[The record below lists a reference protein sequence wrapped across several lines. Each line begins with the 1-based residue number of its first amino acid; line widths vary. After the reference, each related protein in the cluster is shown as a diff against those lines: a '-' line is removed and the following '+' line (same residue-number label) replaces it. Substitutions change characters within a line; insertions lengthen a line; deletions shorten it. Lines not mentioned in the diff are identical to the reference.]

1 MKKFCSLIVSAI
13 FLIGT
18 YSFAAAAGTSAQVG
32 ANAVKNAKS
41 QAKEKQIEVVQ
52 EGVDALVLTHKV
64 LDDLDKKNQ
73 DAAIK
78 DIEKAIGKL
87 EVILAGKQ
95 VPAMLPID
103 SSIMAVEFTGNLQ
116 SIEKTTKRVIK
127 LLNDSH
133 VQAARR
139 LLDTLQSE
147 IDVVTINLPLVSYPQ
162 ALKLAAKY
170 LHEKKPEDAKDVLE
184 MALGTLVRN
193 EVIIPI
199 PLLKAEALVGEAKKI
214 AAKDKKQALKHL
226 ESATNELKIA
236 EALGYTSSS
245 DTTYKN
251 LDDSIKSIEKEI
263 KGKNKAEKL
272 FDDLKAKLREFKE
285 KAIKI
290 MNKKGSE

>member
-1 MKKFCSLIVSAI
+1 MKKFCSLIISAI

-18 YSFAAAAGTSAQVG
+18 YSFPAAAGTSAQVG

-41 QAKEKQIEVVQ
+41 QAKKNQIEVAQ

-73 DAAIK
+73 TAAIK

-87 EVILAGKQ
+87 EVVLASKQ
-95 VPAMLPID
+95 TPAMLPID
-103 SSIMAVEFTGNLQ
+103 SSIIAVEFAGDLK
-116 SIEKTTKRVIK
+116 SIEKTSKQVMK
-127 LLNDSH
+127 LLRESH
-133 VQAARR
+133 IQAARR

-147 IDVVTINLPLVSYPQ
+147 IDVITINLPLVSYPQ

-170 LHEKKPEDAKDVLE
+170 LHERKPEDAKDVLE
-184 MALGTLVRN
+184 MALATIVRN
-193 EVIIPI
+193 EIIIPI

-226 ESATNELKIA
+226 ETAKNELQIA
-236 EALGYTSSS
+236 EALGYASSS

-272 FDDLKAKLREFKE
+272 FDELKAKLREFKE

-290 MNKKGSE
+290 VNKKGSE